1 MRVLKQI
8 VLVLVVLF
16 GLIQFIRPEKNVG
29 SEEQP
34 ANISK
39 QVPVPAAVHHLLKAA
54 CYDCH
59 SNRTQYPWY
68 MNIQPVAWFMAN
80 HISEGKAVLNFD
92 EFGLYATRRQGNKL
106 QSIANSLN
114 DGSMPI
120 DSYTWMHKEARL
132 AEPVKKRIIAWALQQ
147 KNSLENRP

>member
-1 MRVLKQI
+1 MRVFKKIALVI
-8 VLVLVVLF
+8 VAFF

-29 SEEQP
+29 SEVQP

-39 QVPVPAAVHHLLKAA
+39 QLPVPAAVNLLLKEA

-59 SNRTQYPWY
+59 SNNTQYPWY
-68 MNIQPVAWFMAN
+68 VNIQPVAWFMAN
-80 HISEGKAVLNFD
+80 HISDGKAVLNFD
-92 EFGLYATRRQGNKL
+92 KFGLYAKRRQGNKL

-132 AEPVKKRIIAWALQQ
+132 SDSSKNHIIAWALQQ
-147 KNSLENRP
+147 KNNLENRP